1 MKNHNKKIKIESLPD
16 SELDIMFVLWRSDK
30 SLKASEIVKILVETH
45 AWKTSTVHTLLARL
59 EEKGFV
65 TADKE
70 SYSHYFS
77 PLISEDEYRAAE
89 SHSVLARLCGGSIK
103 KMVASLISNESIS
116 DEEIKEL
123 TEMLQNNQSEILKS
137 KY

>member
-1 MKNHNKKIKIESLPD
+1 MKNQNKKIKIESLPD

-123 TEMLQNNQSEILKS
+123 TEMLQNNQSEILKP